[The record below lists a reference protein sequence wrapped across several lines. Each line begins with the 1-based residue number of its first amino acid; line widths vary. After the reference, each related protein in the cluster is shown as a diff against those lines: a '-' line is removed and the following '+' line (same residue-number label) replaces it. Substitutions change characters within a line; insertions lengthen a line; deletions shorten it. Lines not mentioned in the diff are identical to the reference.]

1 MSENSTSPRKTVA
14 HKSETN
20 APMSASTN
28 KLPRVVVAES
38 FAQGGLTV
46 LQQHG
51 VDITSCV
58 GATRAELLVAVKNA
72 QGLIVRSQT
81 RVDRELL
88 RAADNLSVIGRAG
101 VGVDAIDVAAATDAG
116 VVVVNTPSANT
127 LAATEHTFALMLA
140 LMRHIPQASRSA
152 ADGVWERARY
162 VGHELYGKTLG
173 IVGLG
178 RIGGSV
184 AMRARAFGMEILATD
199 PFVSESRAKAHE
211 VTLIP
216 LEELLERSDI
226 VTLHVPLSVQS
237 QRVIDAARIRK
248 MKKNAF
254 LVNCARGDLVDED
267 ALLAA
272 LDAELLAGAAMD
284 VFSQEPPRAGSTGAR
299 LLRHKKV
306 VATPHLGGST
316 HEALG
321 RIAVELALDV
331 VNVLQGNP
339 AEGAVNA
346 PAPCGVDA
354 HLVRPFVDVAHRL
367 GRLFA
372 QLKDEALLPVLTMA
386 LQGDIAEVE
395 AAPLVSAFLSGLL
408 QITTERRVSIV
419 NADAIAREL
428 GMVVEVR
435 RDSSRDAYAAAIR
448 VTGGK
453 RSLTGTSAH
462 DGARVVEIDGYEV
475 DTVPAGSLILT
486 QHRDVPGMVGRVG
499 TILGDAQINISGM
512 QVSRRVEGAKAI
524 MVLSVD
530 RSTDTPTLDALA
542 RIPGMVSVRPLTL

>member
-1 MSENSTSPRKTVA
+1 MPGNTKT
-14 HKSETN
+14 
-20 APMSASTN
+20 
-28 KLPRVVVAES
+28 LLRVVVAES

-46 LQQHG
+46 LQDHG
-51 VDITSCV
+51 IDVASCV
-58 GATRAELLVAVKNA
+58 GASRAELLVAVRSA
-72 QGLIVRSQT
+72 HGLIVRSQT

-88 RAADNLSVIGRAG
+88 RAATNLTVIGRAG
-101 VGVDAIDVAAATDAG
+101 VGVDGIDIAAATDAG
-116 VVVVNTPSANT
+116 IIVVNTPSANT

-199 PFVSESRAKAHE
+199 PFVSELRARAHD
-211 VTLIP
+211 VTLVP
-216 LEELLERSDI
+216 LDELMERSDI
-226 VTLHVPLSVQS
+226 LTLHVPLNVQS

-254 LVNCARGDLVDED
+254 IVNCARGDLVDEE

-272 LDAELLAGAAMD
+272 LDAELLGGAAMD
-284 VFSQEPPRAGSTGAR
+284 VFSQEPPRLGSAGAR
-299 LLRHKKV
+299 LLTHEKV

-331 VNVLQGNP
+331 VHVLEGHP
-339 AEGAVNA
+339 ADGAVNA
-346 PAPCGVDA
+346 PAPSGVDA
-354 HLVRPFVDVAHRL
+354 HLLRPFVDVAHRL

-372 QLKDEALLPVLTMA
+372 QLQDDQILPVLVMV
-386 LQGDIAEVE
+386 LHGDIAEVA
-395 AAPLVSAFLSGLL
+395 AAPLVSAFLSGFL

-419 NADAIAREL
+419 NADAIAREM
-428 GMVVEVR
+428 GIVVEVR

-453 RSLTGTSAH
+453 RSLNGTSAH

-499 TILGDAQINISGM
+499 TILGDAQINISAM
-512 QVSRRVEGAKAI
+512 QVSRRAQGADAM
-524 MVLSVD
+524 MVLTVD
-530 RSTDTPTLDALA
+530 RSADAATLEGLSL
-542 RIPGMVSVRPLTL
+542 IPGMVSVRRLTL